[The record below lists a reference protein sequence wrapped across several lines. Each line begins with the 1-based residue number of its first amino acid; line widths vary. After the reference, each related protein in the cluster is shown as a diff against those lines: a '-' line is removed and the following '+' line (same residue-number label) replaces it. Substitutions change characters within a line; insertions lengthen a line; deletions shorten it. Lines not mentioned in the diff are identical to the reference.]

1 MEGLTLSEIFTL
13 IAAGA
18 SVAIAAVAIGLSV
31 VYFLLANRLFRK
43 TEETVGE
50 IENSVNQMY
59 GALTK
64 LSKRS
69 ESSAAEIEGR
79 VLQLQEVAVRIG
91 QDAQLLNDA
100 ASQAIEQPPHQSFF
114 NPLPSLESAPPSE
127 VLNMKPVPMNGDSLQ
142 ASISPQI
149 NGDSLQASIS
159 PQINEDSL
167 QARIS
172 AIVESGQEDEE
183 MAG

>member
-1 MEGLTLSEIFTL
+1 MEALSLAELFTL

-43 TEETVGE
+43 TKETVGE

-79 VLQLQEVAVRIG
+79 VLQLQEVAKQIG
-91 QDAQLLNDA
+91 HDAQLLNQT
-100 ASQAIEQPPHQSFF
+100 ASQDREQDQYQ
-114 NPLPSLESAPPSE
+114 PLVIQPSLESTPPRV
-127 VLNMKPVPMNGDSLQ
+127 VLNGKPGK
-142 ASISPQI
+142 
-149 NGDSLQASIS
+149 GR
-159 PQINEDSL
+159 DSL
-167 QARIS
+167 QARNSTIK
-172 AIVESGQEDEE
+172 A
-183 MAG
+183 

>member
-1 MEGLTLSEIFTL
+1 MEALSLSELFTL

-18 SVAIAAVAIGLSV
+18 SVAIAAIAIGLSV

-64 LSKRS
+64 LSKKS

-79 VLQLQEVAVRIG
+79 VLQLQEVAAQIG
-91 QDAQLLNDA
+91 RDAQLLNNA
-100 ASQAIEQPPHQSFF
+100 ASQNMEQPPQQSFF
-114 NPLPSLESAPPSE
+114 NPHPSFDASPSE
-127 VLNMKPVPMNGDSLQ
+127 VLNGKPGK
-142 ASISPQI
+142 IR
-149 NGDSLQASIS
+149 
-159 PQINEDSL
+159 DSL
-167 QARIS
+167 QARNFPTKAQ
-172 AIVESGQEDEE
+172 AIEPLNSKERSSNVVFGRRDWPEPITPQ
-183 MAG
+183 

>member
-1 MEGLTLSEIFTL
+1 MEGLTLAEIFTL

-79 VLQLQEVAVRIG
+79 VLQLQEVAAQIG
-91 QDAQLLNDA
+91 QDAQLLNNA

-114 NPLPSLESAPPSE
+114 NPQPSFEMAPPSE
-127 VLNMKPVPMNGDSLQ
+127 VLDMKSVQSKRGSLQ
-142 ASISPQI
+142 SK
-149 NGDSLQASIS
+149 
-159 PQINEDSL
+159 
-167 QARIS
+167 IS
-172 AIVESGQEDEE
+172 AIVESGEEDEE
-183 MAG
+183 VAG

>member
-79 VLQLQEVAVRIG
+79 VLQLQEVAAQIG
-91 QDAQLLNDA
+91 QDAQLLNNA
-100 ASQAIEQPPHQSFF
+100 ASQAIEQPPQQSFF
-114 NPLPSLESAPPSE
+114 NPQPSLEMAPPSE
-127 VLNMKPVPMNGDSLQ
+127 VLNMRSVQSKGGSLQ
-142 ASISPQI
+142 AK
-149 NGDSLQASIS
+149 
-159 PQINEDSL
+159 
-167 QARIS
+167 IS
-172 AIVESGQEDEE
+172 AIVEAGQEDEE
-183 MAG
+183 MAD

>member
-1 MEGLTLSEIFTL
+1 MEGLSLAELLTL

-79 VLQLQEVAVRIG
+79 VLQLQEVAAQIG

-100 ASQAIEQPPHQSFF
+100 ASQSIEQPPHQSFF
-114 NPLPSLESAPPSE
+114 NPQPSLEIAPSGEVMNMGSAPMNGDSPQASIPPE
-127 VLNMKPVPMNGDSLQ
+127 MNGDSLQ
-142 ASISPQI
+142 ASIPPEI
-149 NGDSLQASIS
+149 NG
-159 PQINEDSL
+159 ESL

-172 AIVESGQEDEE
+172 AIVESEQEEE
-183 MAG
+183 ETTE

>member
-1 MEGLTLSEIFTL
+1 MEGLSLVELLTL

-18 SVAIAAVAIGLSV
+18 SIAIAAVAIGLSV

-79 VLQLQEVAVRIG
+79 VLQLQEVAAQIG
-91 QDAQLLNDA
+91 QDAQLLDDA
-100 ASQAIEQPPHQSFF
+100 ASQTIEQPPHQSFF
-114 NPLPSLESAPPSE
+114 NPQPSIEVAPTSE
-127 VLNMKPVPMNGDSLQ
+127 VLNMQSVQVNGDNPQ
-142 ASISPQI
+142 PSISPKL
-149 NGDSLQASIS
+149 NGV
-159 PQINEDSL
+159 SL

-172 AIVESGQEDEE
+172 AIVESELEDEE
-183 MAG
+183 VAE

>member
-1 MEGLTLSEIFTL
+1 MESLSLAELFTL

-79 VLQLQEVAVRIG
+79 VLQLQEVAARIG

-100 ASQAIEQPPHQSFF
+100 ASHAIEQPPHQSFF
-114 NPLPSLESAPPSE
+114 SPQPSLESAPPSE
-127 VLNMKPVPMNGDSLQ
+127 VLNMQSAQMNEDRLE
-142 ASISPQI
+142 ASISTNI
-149 NGDSLQASIS
+149 NS
-159 PQINEDSL
+159 DSL

-172 AIVESGQEDEE
+172 AIVESELEDEE
-183 MAG
+183 MVG

>member
-1 MEGLTLSEIFTL
+1 MEGLSLSEVFTL

-18 SVAIAAVAIGLSV
+18 SVIIATVAIGLSV

-43 TEETVGE
+43 TEVTVGE

-69 ESSAAEIEGR
+69 ESAAAEIEGR
-79 VLQLQEVAVRIG
+79 VLQLQEVAAQIG
-91 QDAQLLNDA
+91 QDAQLLNNA
-100 ASQAIEQPPHQSFF
+100 AYQAIEPAPHQSFF
-114 NPLPSLESAPPSE
+114 NPQPSLEMAPPSE
-127 VLNMKPVPMNGDSLQ
+127 TLNMKSVQLNGDSLQ
-142 ASISPQI
+142 V
-149 NGDSLQASIS
+149 NGDSL
-159 PQINEDSL
+159 NWDSL
-167 QARIS
+167 QAKIP
-172 AIVESGQEDEE
+172 AIVEGGEEEEE

>member
-1 MEGLTLSEIFTL
+1 MEALSLAELFTL

-79 VLQLQEVAVRIG
+79 VLQLQEVAARIG

-114 NPLPSLESAPPSE
+114 NPQPSLESAPPSE
-127 VLNMKPVPMNGDSLQ
+127 VLNVKSAQMNGDSIQ
-142 ASISPQI
+142 ASISTT
-149 NGDSLQASIS
+149 
-159 PQINEDSL
+159 INEESL

-172 AIVESGQEDEE
+172 AIVESEQEDEE
-183 MAG
+183 TAE

>member
-79 VLQLQEVAVRIG
+79 VLQLQEVAAQIG
-91 QDAQLLNDA
+91 QDAQLLNNA
-100 ASQAIEQPPHQSFF
+100 SSQAIEQPPHQPFF
-114 NPLPSLESAPPSE
+114 YPQASLEMAPPSE
-127 VLNMKPVPMNGDSLQ
+127 VLNMRFVQSKRG
-142 ASISPQI
+142 SPQ
-149 NGDSLQASIS
+149 AK
-159 PQINEDSL
+159 
-167 QARIS
+167 IS
-172 AIVESGQEDEE
+172 AIVEAGQEDEE
-183 MAG
+183 MAD

>member
-50 IENSVNQMY
+50 IENSVTQMY

-79 VLQLQEVAVRIG
+79 VLQLQEVAAQIG
-91 QDAQLLNDA
+91 QDAQLLNNA

-114 NPLPSLESAPPSE
+114 NPQPSL
-127 VLNMKPVPMNGDSLQ
+127 
-142 ASISPQI
+142 
-149 NGDSLQASIS
+149 
-159 PQINEDSL
+159 
-167 QARIS
+167 
-172 AIVESGQEDEE
+172 
-183 MAG
+183 

>member
-1 MEGLTLSEIFTL
+1 MEALSLAELFTL

-79 VLQLQEVAVRIG
+79 VLQLQEVAARIG
-91 QDAQLLNDA
+91 QDAQLLNEA
-100 ASQAIEQPPHQSFF
+100 ASQTIEQPPHQSFF
-114 NPLPSLESAPPSE
+114 NPQPSLESAPPSE
-127 VLNMKPVPMNGDSLQ
+127 VLNVKSAQMNGDSLQ
-142 ASISPQI
+142 ASISPT
-149 NGDSLQASIS
+149 IS
-159 PQINEDSL
+159 GESL

-172 AIVESGQEDEE
+172 AIVESQQEDEE
-183 MAG
+183 TAE

>member
-1 MEGLTLSEIFTL
+1 MEALSLAEIFTL

-18 SVAIAAVAIGLSV
+18 SAAIAAVAIGLSV

-79 VLQLQEVAVRIG
+79 VLQLQEVAAQIG

-100 ASQAIEQPPHQSFF
+100 ASQTIEQPPHQSFF
-114 NPLPSLESAPPSE
+114 NPHPSLESAPPSE
-127 VLNMKPVPMNGDSLQ
+127 VLNLKSAQTNGDSPQ
-142 ASISPQI
+142 ASIPAQTNGDSPQASIPAQI
-149 NGDSLQASIS
+149 NG
-159 PQINEDSL
+159 ESL

-172 AIVESGQEDEE
+172 AIVESEQEDEE
-183 MAG
+183 IAE

>member
-1 MEGLTLSEIFTL
+1 MDGLSLAELLTL

-18 SVAIAAVAIGLSV
+18 SAAIAAVAIGLSV

-79 VLQLQEVAVRIG
+79 VLQLQEVAAQIG

-100 ASQAIEQPPHQSFF
+100 ASQTIEQPPHQSFF
-114 NPLPSLESAPPSE
+114 NPPSSLDIAPTSE
-127 VLNMKPVPMNGDSLQ
+127 VLDMKTAQVNGDSPQ
-142 ASISPQI
+142 TSISPEL
-149 NGDSLQASIS
+149 NGV
-159 PQINEDSL
+159 SL

-172 AIVESGQEDEE
+172 AIVDSEQEEE
-183 MAG
+183 EIAE

>member
-1 MEGLTLSEIFTL
+1 MEGLTLAEIFTL

-43 TEETVGE
+43 TKETVGE
-50 IENSVNQMY
+50 IENSFNQMY

-79 VLQLQEVAVRIG
+79 VLQLQEVAAQIG

-100 ASQAIEQPPHQSFF
+100 ASQTIEQPPHQSFF
-114 NPLPSLESAPPSE
+114 NPQPSLESAPPSE
-127 VLNMKPVPMNGDSLQ
+127 VLNVKSAQMNGDSPQ
-142 ASISPQI
+142 TSISPEL
-149 NGDSLQASIS
+149 NGV
-159 PQINEDSL
+159 SL

-172 AIVESGQEDEE
+172 AIVESEQEDEE
-183 MAG
+183 TAD

>member
-1 MEGLTLSEIFTL
+1 MEALSLAELFTL

-79 VLQLQEVAVRIG
+79 VLQLQEVAARIG
-91 QDAQLLNDA
+91 QDAQLLNEA
-100 ASQAIEQPPHQSFF
+100 ASQTIEQPPHQSFF
-114 NPLPSLESAPPSE
+114 NPQPSLESAPPSE
-127 VLNMKPVPMNGDSLQ
+127 VLNMKSAQTNGDSPQ
-142 ASISPQI
+142 ASIPAQI
-149 NGDSLQASIS
+149 NGG
-159 PQINEDSL
+159 SL

-172 AIVESGQEDEE
+172 AIVESEQEEE
-183 MAG
+183 EITE

>member
-1 MEGLTLSEIFTL
+1 MEALSLAELFTL

-79 VLQLQEVAVRIG
+79 VLQLQEVAAQIG

-100 ASQAIEQPPHQSFF
+100 ASQTIEQPPHQSFF
-114 NPLPSLESAPPSE
+114 NPQPSLESAPPSE
-127 VLNMKPVPMNGDSLQ
+127 VLNMQPAQTNGDSPQ
-142 ASISPQI
+142 ASIPAQTNGDSPQASIPAQI
-149 NGDSLQASIS
+149 NG
-159 PQINEDSL
+159 ESL

-172 AIVESGQEDEE
+172 AIVESEQEDEE
-183 MAG
+183 IAE

>member
-31 VYFLLANRLFRK
+31 VYFPLANRLFRK

-69 ESSAAEIEGR
+69 ESSAAEIEG
-79 VLQLQEVAVRIG
+79 ECY
-91 QDAQLLNDA
+91 
-100 ASQAIEQPPHQSFF
+100 SFRRWRRKSARMLSF
-114 NPLPSLESAPPSE
+114 STTPLPRP
-127 VLNMKPVPMNGDSLQ
+127 
-142 ASISPQI
+142 
-149 NGDSLQASIS
+149 
-159 PQINEDSL
+159 
-167 QARIS
+167 
-172 AIVESGQEDEE
+172 
-183 MAG
+183 

>member
-1 MEGLTLSEIFTL
+1 MEALSLAELFTL

-79 VLQLQEVAVRIG
+79 VLQLQEVAKQIG
-91 QDAQLLNDA
+91 HDAQLLNQT
-100 ASQAIEQPPHQSFF
+100 ASQTIEQAPHQSFF
-114 NPLPSLESAPPSE
+114 SPHPSLERAPPSE
-127 VLNMKPVPMNGDSLQ
+127 VLNMKSAQTNGDSLQ
-142 ASISPQI
+142 ARNSTIRAQAIEPLNSKEGCSKLVFGRRDWPEPLTPQ
-149 NGDSLQASIS
+149 
-159 PQINEDSL
+159 
-167 QARIS
+167 
-172 AIVESGQEDEE
+172 
-183 MAG
+183 